1 MVNLKDMDESFER
14 IIGKKKKKVKEG
26 PTYSFDI
33 ELVPYTEEVFAEY
46 NWKNMIEKFEA
57 GGGTDSED
65 EIIFKTPNQKRKL
78 QEDPK
83 PKKVKKNAD
92 PECDYDVHD
101 SFIDNTEEKDE
112 EVPEEFT
119 TAKGGFYINTG
130 SLKFK
135 RQINIFEEDTEDMMD
150 MLDNMDGET
159 DTEPEE
165 IVDSEIEETSEGEDE
180 NMETEINF
188 SNASV
193 VINKVKKVTKVKTEG
208 KKSPQKKVRA
218 EEKIE
223 PKTSPTKKVKKTEGN
238 SKKVKKV
245 VASKIKKTGTVKVKK
260 VKVKK
265 AKENADISVV
275 MENAG
280 SSSTPIQEKVVK
292 KTIKKKV
299 VPKSPKPDKSKKA
312 EDSSTTPKKTP
323 TKPNS
328 PKVVHETPKPSVNET
343 PKPTDI
349 SKKLMS
355 PKSTETPRRVS
366 DTPKKGTDI
375 LKKIGTPKKSEGV
388 ASKEPK
394 KKGAK
399 KIIVANGEV
408 TKVKKIKT
416 TKDGTIKKT
425 KIKKDK
431 DLKAPKQTKATAK
444 TLVKKKTTAA
454 TKSPT
459 KAVTPKKV
467 KSLEVTESSIIP
479 SLENSPGIPIKI
491 LETVTP
497 VESPSETP
505 KKTAKAKK
513 PLIEK
518 IAKDSPKVKKTQIKK
533 VKEEDK
539 ENSSKIKKA
548 PKKKADIE
556 KTKKVL
562 GGKVEKATKAK
573 KADADK
579 IKKIVKKTLKTGEKK
594 KALGDKNPKLKP
606 ILDGTGS
613 ISSSPER

>member
-1 MVNLKDMDESFER
+1 
-14 IIGKKKKKVKEG
+14 
-26 PTYSFDI
+26 
-33 ELVPYTEEVFAEY
+33 
-46 NWKNMIEKFEA
+46 MIEKFEA

-150 MLDNMDGET
+150 MLDNMDAET

-165 IVDSEIEETSEGEDE
+165 IVDSEKEETSEGEEE
-180 NMETEINF
+180 NMETVINF

-193 VINKVKKVTKVKTEG
+193 VINKVKKV
-208 KKSPQKKVRA
+208 
-218 EEKIE
+218 
-223 PKTSPTKKVKKTEGN
+223 KKTEGN
-238 SKKVKKV
+238 LKKVKKADTV
-245 VASKIKKTGTVKVKK
+245 KKVIASKIKKTGTVKVKK

-299 VPKSPKPDKSKKA
+299 DPKSPKPDKLKKA
-312 EDSSTTPKKTP
+312 EDGSTTPKNTP

-328 PKVVHETPKPSVNET
+328 PRVVNETPKPSVNET
-343 PKPTDI
+343 PKPTAI

-375 LKKIGTPKKSEGV
+375 LKKIGTPKKSEG
-388 ASKEPK
+388 AALKEPK

-431 DLKAPKQTKATAK
+431 DLKAPKQTKKVIAK

-454 TKSPT
+454 AKSPT

-467 KSLEVTESSIIP
+467 KSLET
-479 SLENSPGIPIKI
+479 
-491 LETVTP
+491 T
-497 VESPSETP
+497 
-505 KKTAKAKK
+505 
-513 PLIEK
+513 
-518 IAKDSPKVKKTQIKK
+518 
-533 VKEEDK
+533 
-539 ENSSKIKKA
+539 
-548 PKKKADIE
+548 
-556 KTKKVL
+556 
-562 GGKVEKATKAK
+562 
-573 KADADK
+573 
-579 IKKIVKKTLKTGEKK
+579 
-594 KALGDKNPKLKP
+594 
-606 ILDGTGS
+606 
-613 ISSSPER
+613 

>member
-1 MVNLKDMDESFER
+1 
-14 IIGKKKKKVKEG
+14 
-26 PTYSFDI
+26 
-33 ELVPYTEEVFAEY
+33 
-46 NWKNMIEKFEA
+46 MIEKFEA

-150 MLDNMDGET
+150 MLDNMDAET

-165 IVDSEIEETSEGEDE
+165 IVDSEKEETSEGEEE

-193 VINKVKKVTKVKTEG
+193 VINKVKKVKKVKTEG
-208 KKSPQKKVRA
+208 KKSPQKKVKT
-218 EEKIE
+218 EEKIA
-223 PKTSPTKKVKKTEGN
+223 KTSPTKKVKKTEGN
-238 SKKVKKV
+238 SKKVKKADTV
-245 VASKIKKTGTVKVKK
+245 KKVIASKIKKTGTVKVKK

-299 VPKSPKPDKSKKA
+299 DPKSPKPDKSKKA
-312 EDSSTTPKKTP
+312 EDGSTTPKNTP

-328 PKVVHETPKPSVNET
+328 PRVVNETPKPSV
-343 PKPTDI
+343 I

-375 LKKIGTPKKSEGV
+375 LKKIGTPKKSEG
-388 ASKEPK
+388 AALKEPK

-425 KIKKDK
+425 KIKK
-431 DLKAPKQTKATAK
+431 
-444 TLVKKKTTAA
+444 
-454 TKSPT
+454 
-459 KAVTPKKV
+459 
-467 KSLEVTESSIIP
+467 
-479 SLENSPGIPIKI
+479 
-491 LETVTP
+491 
-497 VESPSETP
+497 
-505 KKTAKAKK
+505 
-513 PLIEK
+513 
-518 IAKDSPKVKKTQIKK
+518 
-533 VKEEDK
+533 
-539 ENSSKIKKA
+539 
-548 PKKKADIE
+548 
-556 KTKKVL
+556 
-562 GGKVEKATKAK
+562 
-573 KADADK
+573 
-579 IKKIVKKTLKTGEKK
+579 
-594 KALGDKNPKLKP
+594 
-606 ILDGTGS
+606 
-613 ISSSPER
+613 

>member
-1 MVNLKDMDESFER
+1 
-14 IIGKKKKKVKEG
+14 
-26 PTYSFDI
+26 
-33 ELVPYTEEVFAEY
+33 
-46 NWKNMIEKFEA
+46 MIEKFEA

-78 QEDPK
+78 QEEPK

-150 MLDNMDGET
+150 MLDNMDAET

-165 IVDSEIEETSEGEDE
+165 IVDSEKEETSEGEEE

-193 VINKVKKVTKVKTEG
+193 VINKVKKVKKVKTEG
-208 KKSPQKKVRA
+208 KKSPQKKVKA
-218 EEKIE
+218 EEKIA
-223 PKTSPTKKVKKTEGN
+223 PKTSLTKKVKKTEGN
-238 SKKVKKV
+238 LEKVKKE
-245 VASKIKKTGTVKVKK
+245 

-299 VPKSPKPDKSKKA
+299 DPKSPKPDKSKKA
-312 EDSSTTPKKTP
+312 EDGSTTPKNTP

-328 PKVVHETPKPSVNET
+328 PRVVNET
-343 PKPTDI
+343 PKPSAI

-375 LKKIGTPKKSEGV
+375 LKKIGTPKKSEG
-388 ASKEPK
+388 AALKEPK

-425 KIKKDK
+425 KIKK
-431 DLKAPKQTKATAK
+431 
-444 TLVKKKTTAA
+444 
-454 TKSPT
+454 
-459 KAVTPKKV
+459 
-467 KSLEVTESSIIP
+467 
-479 SLENSPGIPIKI
+479 
-491 LETVTP
+491 
-497 VESPSETP
+497 
-505 KKTAKAKK
+505 
-513 PLIEK
+513 
-518 IAKDSPKVKKTQIKK
+518 
-533 VKEEDK
+533 
-539 ENSSKIKKA
+539 
-548 PKKKADIE
+548 
-556 KTKKVL
+556 
-562 GGKVEKATKAK
+562 
-573 KADADK
+573 
-579 IKKIVKKTLKTGEKK
+579 
-594 KALGDKNPKLKP
+594 
-606 ILDGTGS
+606 
-613 ISSSPER
+613 